1 MMRRLALLGG
11 VLLALALVAVF
22 ALSTKPA
29 ASRATATATAV
40 ASGQA
45 AAVTS
50 VTRSCPPAA
59 PGAGAPD
66 ISMIAVPAQSAA
78 PSSAGTAKAA
88 GTAVTGTAAAG
99 TATVS
104 SVPAAPVAPAANP
117 TKGKLAKG
125 KRAAGS
131 APTASTTP
139 TPGNTTST
147 SKNASTT
154 KTAPAAPVTVS
165 VPGAATT
172 VTAPGGNDGG
182 GTAVSA
188 TGQMAEGFE
197 AEQADSSGMG
207 LVSCSHPSSD
217 MWFVGSGEPDVW
229 LYLTNS
235 GTAEASVDVTI
246 LTDTGQQSGLSD
258 AITVAPDQVI
268 AENVSPYVHGAQ
280 AIAMQV
286 QTSSGQIAASVWEGS
301 GSGHGA
307 WLPQAAAPSTTV
319 VIPGLTVASS
329 SARLFV
335 TVPGA
340 TDAKVKI
347 VAYTPAGAY
356 TQFGTVPVQASAAA
370 TTPVTL
376 SSLGASAAG
385 LELTSNV
392 PIVAGVL
399 VPGAGIGA
407 FTAGAVPVTDQ
418 GVVAGNPATRGL
430 TVGLLLTAPG
440 AAAAASVSVI
450 ASDGTVTSP
459 ASLQDVTVAAG
470 RTLAVAV
477 PRPSGREPFAIVL
490 APKSGSGPLYAT
502 RVVTSGTG
510 GLSAEV
516 TSLLPVQSAL
526 TQITLPPVQ
535 NSYTAVLP

>member
-1 MMRRLALLGG
+1 MIRRFALLGG
-11 VLLALALVAVF
+11 VLLALAAVAMF

-29 ASRATATATAV
+29 ASRATLAA
-40 ASGQA
+40 GQA

-50 VTRSCPPAA
+50 VTRSCPPSA
-59 PGAGAPD
+59 PGEGAANV
-66 ISMIAVPAQSAA
+66 SMIAVPAQAA
-78 PSSAGTAKAA
+78 SSSA
-88 GTAVTGTAAAG
+88 TGTAAGGVAAG
-99 TATVS
+99 SATVS
-104 SVPAAPVAPAANP
+104 SVPAVPA
-117 TKGKLAKG
+117 
-125 KRAAGS
+125 
-131 APTASTTP
+131 
-139 TPGNTTST
+139 
-147 SKNASTT
+147 
-154 KTAPAAPVTVS
+154 APAAPAATKSAKGKATPGASTPAKGASTSGTAASAPVTFA

-172 VTAPGGNDGG
+172 VAAPGGGAG
-182 GTAVSA
+182 AGTSVSA
-188 TGQMAEGFE
+188 TGRMAAGFE

-235 GTAEASVDVTI
+235 GTAEASVDLTI
-246 LTDTGQQSGLSD
+246 LTDTGQQSGLAN
-258 AITVAPDQVI
+258 AITVAPNQVV

-280 AIAMQV
+280 AVALHV
-286 QTSSGQIAASVWEGS
+286 QTSSGQIAASVWEGAS
-301 GSGHGA
+301 AGSGA
-307 WLPQAAAPSTTV
+307 WLPQAAAPSNTV

-340 TDAKVKI
+340 ADAKLKV
-347 VAYTPAGAY
+347 VAYTPAGAN
-356 TQFGTVPVQASAAA
+356 TQFDSGTEPVQASAAA

-399 VPGAGIGA
+399 VPGAGIGS
-407 FTAGAVPVTDQ
+407 FTAGAAPVADQ

-430 TVGLLLTAPG
+430 TVGLLLTAPAG
-440 AAAAASVSVI
+440 AATASVSVI
-450 ASDGTVTSP
+450 TSDGTVTSP
-459 ASLQDVTVAAG
+459 ATLQNVTVGAG
-470 RTLAVAV
+470 HTLAVAV
-477 PRPSGREPFAIVL
+477 PRPSGRQSFAIVL
-490 APKSGSGPLYAT
+490 TPSSHSGPLYAA

-526 TQITLPPVQ
+526 TEISLPPVQ

>member
-1 MMRRLALLGG
+1 MIRRLALLGG
-11 VLLALALVAVF
+11 VLLALAAVAVF
-22 ALSTKPA
+22 ALSTKPVA
-29 ASRATATATAV
+29 GRATV
-40 ASGQA
+40 AAGQA

-50 VTRSCPPAA
+50 VNRSCPPSA
-59 PGAGAPD
+59 PGANAAQ
-66 ISMIAVPAQSAA
+66 IAMIAVPSQAA
-78 PSSAGTAKAA
+78 SSSSAGTAKA
-88 GTAVTGTAAAG
+88 GGAASG
-99 TATVS
+99 GSATVVG
-104 SVPAAPVAPAANP
+104 VPAAPAPPAA
-117 TKGKLAKG
+117 TSSAKG
-125 KRAAGS
+125 KPNPGG
-131 APTASTTP
+131 TP
-139 TPGNTTST
+139 TPGSTTA
-147 SKNASTT
+147 SKSASTAAT
-154 KTAPAAPVTVS
+154 GSVAPVT

-172 VTAPGGNDGG
+172 VTAPSGGAG
-182 GTAVSA
+182 ASVSA

-235 GTAEASVDVTI
+235 GTAQASVDVTI
-246 LTDTGQQSGLSD
+246 LTDTGQQSGLAD
-258 AITVAPDQVI
+258 AITVAPNQVI

-280 AIAMQV
+280 AIALHV
-286 QTSSGQIAASVWEGS
+286 QTSSGQIAGSVWEGT
-301 GSGHGA
+301 GPGNGA

-340 TDAKVKI
+340 ADAKLKV
-347 VAYTPAGAY
+347 VAYTPAGAL
-356 TQFGTVPVQASAAA
+356 TQFDSATTPLQASAAA

-399 VPGAGIGA
+399 VPGAGIGS
-407 FTAGAVPVTDQ
+407 FTASATPVTDQ
-418 GVVAGNPATRGL
+418 GVVAGNPAARGL
-430 TVGLLLTAPG
+430 TVGLLLTAPEG
-440 AAAAASVSVI
+440 AATASVSVI
-450 ASDGTVTSP
+450 TSDGTVTSP
-459 ASLQDVTVAAG
+459 ATLQDVTVAAG

-477 PRPSGREPFAIVL
+477 PRPSGRQSFAIVL
-490 APKSGSGPLYAT
+490 TPRSGSGPLYAT

-526 TQITLPPVQ
+526 TEITLPPAQ

>member
-1 MMRRLALLGG
+1 MIRRFALLGG
-11 VLLALALVAVF
+11 VLLALAAVAMF
-22 ALSTKPA
+22 ALSTKPT
-29 ASRATATATAV
+29 ASRATLAA
-40 ASGQA
+40 GQA

-50 VTRSCPPAA
+50 VTRSCPPSA
-59 PGAGAPD
+59 PGEGAANV
-66 ISMIAVPAQSAA
+66 SMIAVPASSSAA
-78 PSSAGTAKAA
+78 TATAAAKAA
-88 GTAVTGTAAAG
+88 GGVAANS
-99 TATVS
+99 ATVS
-104 SVPAAPVAPAANP
+104 PVPAAPATPA
-117 TKGKLAKG
+117 
-125 KRAAGS
+125 
-131 APTASTTP
+131 
-139 TPGNTTST
+139 
-147 SKNASTT
+147 
-154 KTAPAAPVTVS
+154 APAAPAAGKSAKGTATPGKSTAAKGASTAGTAASAPVTVA

-172 VTAPGGNDGG
+172 VAAPGGGAG
-182 GTAVSA
+182 AATSVSA
-188 TGQMAEGFE
+188 TGRMAEGFE

-235 GTAEASVDVTI
+235 GTADASVDLTI
-246 LTDTGQQSGLSD
+246 LTDTGQQSGLAN
-258 AITVAPDQVI
+258 AITVAPNQVV

-280 AIAMQV
+280 AVALHV
-286 QTSSGQIAASVWEGS
+286 QTSTGQIAASVWEGAS
-301 GSGHGA
+301 AGNGA

-340 TDAKVKI
+340 ADAKLKV
-347 VAYTPAGAY
+347 VAYTPAGAN
-356 TQFGTVPVQASAAA
+356 TQFDSGTEPVQASAAA

-392 PIVAGVL
+392 PIVAGVQ
-399 VPGAGIGA
+399 VPGAGIGS
-407 FTAGAVPVTDQ
+407 FTAGAAPVTGQ

-440 AAAAASVSVI
+440 GAATASVSVI
-450 ASDGTVTSP
+450 TSDGTVTSP
-459 ASLQDVTVAAG
+459 AAVQNVTVGAG

-477 PRPSGREPFAIVL
+477 PRPSGRQSFAIVL
-490 APKSGSGPLYAT
+490 TPSSHSGPLYAT

-526 TQITLPPVQ
+526 TEITLPPVQ

>member
-1 MMRRLALLGG
+1 MIRRFALLGG
-11 VLLALALVAVF
+11 VLLALAAVALF
-22 ALSTKPA
+22 AATTKPA
-29 ASRATATATAV
+29 ANRATLGA
-40 ASGQA
+40 GQA

-50 VTRSCPPAA
+50 VTRSCPPSA
-59 PGAGAPD
+59 PGDGAAHV
-66 ISMIAVPAQSAA
+66 SMIAVPAQAA
-78 PSSAGTAKAA
+78 SSPATAKAA
-88 GTAVTGTAAAG
+88 ATAAGGVAAG
-99 TATVS
+99 SATVS
-104 SVPAAPVAPAANP
+104 SVPAAPAAPVAPAA
-117 TKGKLAKG
+117 TKSAKG
-125 KRAAGS
+125 KATPGS
-131 APTASTTP
+131 STPPTGASTAGTA
-139 TPGNTTST
+139 
-147 SKNASTT
+147 AS
-154 KTAPAAPVTVS
+154 APVTVA

-172 VTAPGGNDGG
+172 VAAPGGGDGA
-182 GTAVSA
+182 GTSVSA
-188 TGQMAEGFE
+188 TGRMAAGFE

-235 GTAEASVDVTI
+235 GTAEASVDLTI
-246 LTDTGQQSGLSD
+246 LTDTGQQSGLAN
-258 AITVAPDQVI
+258 AITVAPNQVV

-280 AIAMQV
+280 AVALHV
-286 QTSSGQIAASVWEGS
+286 QTSSGQIAASVWEGTGA
-301 GSGHGA
+301 GSGA

-340 TDAKVKI
+340 ADAKLKV
-347 VAYTPAGAY
+347 VAYTPAGPNI
-356 TQFGTVPVQASAAA
+356 QFDSGSNPVQASAAA

-399 VPGAGIGA
+399 VPGAGIGS
-407 FTAGAVPVTDQ
+407 FTAGVAPVAGQ

-430 TVGLLLTAPG
+430 TIGLLLTAPG
-440 AAAAASVSVI
+440 GAATASVSVI
-450 ASDGTVTSP
+450 DSGGTVTSP
-459 ASLQDVTVAAG
+459 AALQNVTVGAG
-470 RTLAVAV
+470 HTLAVAV
-477 PRPSGREPFAIVL
+477 PRPSGRQSFAIVL
-490 APKSGSGPLYAT
+490 RPSSGSGPLYAT

-526 TQITLPPVQ
+526 TEITLPPVQ

>member
-1 MMRRLALLGG
+1 MIRRFALLGG
-11 VLLALALVAVF
+11 VLLALAAVALF
-22 ALSTKPA
+22 ALSTKPP
-29 ASRATATATAV
+29 ASRATLAA
-40 ASGQA
+40 GQA
-45 AAVTS
+45 ANVTS
-50 VTRSCPPAA
+50 VTRSCPPSA
-59 PGAGAPD
+59 PGEGAANV
-66 ISMIAVPAQSAA
+66 SMIAVPTQAS
-78 PSSAGTAKAA
+78 SSATTPK
-88 GTAVTGTAAAG
+88 AAAG
-99 TATVS
+99 SATVS
-104 SVPAAPVAPAANP
+104 SVPAAPAAPVA
-117 TKGKLAKG
+117 TKSAKG
-125 KRAAGS
+125 KATPGSSTAAKG
-131 APTASTTP
+131 ASTAGTA
-139 TPGNTTST
+139 
-147 SKNASTT
+147 AS
-154 KTAPAAPVTVS
+154 APVTVA
-165 VPGAATT
+165 GAATT
-172 VTAPGGNDGG
+172 VAAPGGANGG
-182 GTAVSA
+182 GSSVSA
-188 TGQMAEGFE
+188 TGRMAEGFE

-217 MWFVGSGEPDVW
+217 MWFVGAGEPDVW

-235 GTAEASVDVTI
+235 GTAEASVDLTI
-246 LTDTGQQSGLSD
+246 LTDTGQQSGLAD
-258 AITVAPDQVI
+258 AITVAPSQVV

-280 AIAMQV
+280 AVALHV
-286 QTSSGQIAASVWEGS
+286 QTSSGQIAASVWEGAS
-301 GSGHGA
+301 AGSGA

-340 TDAKVKI
+340 ADAKLKV
-347 VAYTPAGAY
+347 VAYTPAGANI
-356 TQFGTVPVQASAAA
+356 QFDSGSNPVQASAAA

-399 VPGAGIGA
+399 VPGAGIGS
-407 FTAGAVPVTDQ
+407 FTAGAAPVTDQ

-440 AAAAASVSVI
+440 DAATASVSVI
-450 ASDGTVTSP
+450 DSGGTVTSP
-459 ASLQDVTVAAG
+459 AALQNVTVGAG
-470 RTLAVAV
+470 HTLAVTV
-477 PRPSGREPFAIVL
+477 PRPSGRQSFAIVL
-490 APKSGSGPLYAT
+490 RPSSGSGPLYAT

-526 TQITLPPVQ
+526 TEISLPPVQ

>member
-1 MMRRLALLGG
+1 MIRRFALLGG
-11 VLLALALVAVF
+11 VLLALAAVALF

-29 ASRATATATAV
+29 ASRAKLAA
-40 ASGQA
+40 GQA
-45 AAVTS
+45 ATVTS
-50 VTRSCPPAA
+50 VTRSCPPSA
-59 PGAGAPD
+59 PGEGAAN
-66 ISMIAVPAQSAA
+66 ISMIAVPTQAS
-78 PSSAGTAKAA
+78 SSATTAKTAA
-88 GTAVTGTAAAG
+88 GS
-99 TATVS
+99 ATVS
-104 SVPAAPVAPAANP
+104 SVLAAPAAPAAPVA
-117 TKGKLAKG
+117 TKSAKG
-125 KRAAGS
+125 KATPGSSTAAKG
-131 APTASTTP
+131 ASTA
-139 TPGNTTST
+139 G
-147 SKNASTT
+147 
-154 KTAPAAPVTVS
+154 TAAPAPVTVA

-172 VTAPGGNDGG
+172 VAAPGGANGG
-182 GTAVSA
+182 GSSVSA

-217 MWFVGSGEPDVW
+217 MWFVGAGEPDVW

-235 GTAEASVDVTI
+235 GTAEASVDLTI
-246 LTDTGQQSGLSD
+246 LTDTGQQSGLAD
-258 AITVAPDQVI
+258 AITVAPNQVV

-280 AIAMQV
+280 AVALHV
-286 QTSSGQIAASVWEGS
+286 QTSSGQIAASVWEGAS
-301 GSGHGA
+301 AGSGA

-340 TDAKVKI
+340 ADAKLKV
-347 VAYTPAGAY
+347 VAYTPAGANI
-356 TQFGTVPVQASAAA
+356 QFDSGSSPVQASAAA

-399 VPGAGIGA
+399 VPGAGIGS
-407 FTAGAVPVTDQ
+407 FTAGAAPVTDQ

-430 TVGLLLTAPG
+430 TVGLLLTAPAG
-440 AAAAASVSVI
+440 AATASVSVI
-450 ASDGTVTSP
+450 DSGGTVTSP
-459 ASLQDVTVAAG
+459 AALQNVTVGAG
-470 RTLAVAV
+470 HTLAVAV
-477 PRPSGREPFAIVL
+477 PRPSGRQSFAIVL
-490 APKSGSGPLYAT
+490 RPSSGSGPLYAT

-526 TQITLPPVQ
+526 TEISLPPVQ

>member
-1 MMRRLALLGG
+1 MIRRFALLGG
-11 VLLALALVAVF
+11 VLLALAAVTLF

-29 ASRATATATAV
+29 ASRATV
-40 ASGQA
+40 AAGQA

-50 VTRSCPPAA
+50 VMRSCPPSA
-59 PGAGAPD
+59 PGEGPAHV
-66 ISMIAVPAQSAA
+66 SMIAVPSQPA
-78 PSSAGTAKAA
+78 SSSPAGASTGTAKA
-88 GTAVTGTAAAG
+88 GVAAG
-99 TATVS
+99 SATLS
-104 SVPAAPVAPAANP
+104 SVPAAPTAPAAATP
-117 TKGKLAKG
+117 AKG
-125 KRAAGS
+125 KPTAAG
-131 APTASTTP
+131 TP
-139 TPGNTTST
+139 TPGST
-147 SKNASTT
+147 SPPGKGRPAA
-154 KTAPAAPVTVS
+154 TAAAAAPVTVD
-165 VPGAATT
+165 VPAAATT
-172 VTAPGGNDGG
+172 VTAPGGANGG
-182 GTAVSA
+182 GSSVSA

-217 MWFVGSGEPDVW
+217 MWFAGSGEPDVW

-235 GTAEASVDVTI
+235 GSAEASVDVTI
-246 LTDTGQQSGLSD
+246 LTDTGQQSGLAN

-268 AENVSPYVHGAQ
+268 AENVSPYVRGAQ
-280 AIAMQV
+280 AIALHV
-286 QTSSGQIAASVWEGS
+286 QTSSGQIAASVWEGT
-301 GSGHGA
+301 GSGNGA

-340 TDAKVKI
+340 TDAKLKV
-347 VAYTPAGAY
+347 VAYTPAGANI
-356 TQFGTVPVQASAAA
+356 QFGSGSNPVQASAAA

-376 SSLGASAAG
+376 SALGASAAG

-399 VPGAGIGA
+399 VPGAGIGS
-407 FTAGAVPVTDQ
+407 FTAGATPVADQ
-418 GVVAGNPATRGL
+418 GVIAGNPATRGL

-440 AAAAASVSVI
+440 AAATASVNI
-450 ASDGTVTSP
+450 IDPDGTVTSP
-459 ASLQDVTVAAG
+459 AALQNVTVGAG

-477 PRPSGREPFAIVL
+477 PRPSGGHSFAIVL
-490 APKSGSGPLYAT
+490 TPKAGSGPLYAA

-510 GLSAEV
+510 GLTAAL

-526 TQITLPPVQ
+526 TEITLPPVQ
-535 NSYTAVLP
+535 NAYTAVLP

>member
-1 MMRRLALLGG
+1 MIRRLALLGG
-11 VLLALALVAVF
+11 VLLALAAVAAF

-29 ASRATATATAV
+29 AGRATV
-40 ASGQA
+40 AAGQA

-50 VTRSCPPAA
+50 VNRSCPPSA
-59 PGAGAPD
+59 PGAKAAQ
-66 ISMIAVPAQSAA
+66 IAMIAVP
-78 PSSAGTAKAA
+78 PAKAA
-88 GTAVTGTAAAG
+88 RASSGGS
-99 TATVS
+99 ATVI
-104 SVPAAPVAPAANP
+104 SVPAAPAPPAATSP
-117 TKGKLAKG
+117 AEGKQKASG
-125 KRAAGS
+125 
-131 APTASTTP
+131 TAP
-139 TPGNTTST
+139 TPGGTTAGKS
-147 SKNASTT
+147 ASTA
-154 KTAPAAPVTVS
+154 KTAPAAPVAVA
-165 VPGAATT
+165 VPGAATS
-172 VTAPGGNDGG
+172 VAAPDGG
-182 GTAVSA
+182 AGAGAGVSA
-188 TGQMAEGFE
+188 TGKMAEGFE
-197 AEQADSSGMG
+197 AEQADSSGLG

-246 LTDTGQQSGLSD
+246 LTDTGQQSGLAD

-268 AENVSPYVHGAQ
+268 AENVSSYVHGAQ
-280 AIAMQV
+280 AIALHV
-286 QTSSGQIAASVWEGS
+286 QTSSGQIAASVWEGA
-301 GSGHGA
+301 GAGKGA
-307 WLPQAAAPSTTV
+307 WLPQAAAPSSTV

-340 TDAKVKI
+340 TDAKLKV
-347 VAYTPAGAY
+347 VAYTPAGAL
-356 TQFGTVPVQASAAA
+356 TQFGSATTPLQASAAA

-399 VPGAGIGA
+399 VPGAGIGS
-407 FTAGAVPVTDQ
+407 FTASAAPVTDQ
-418 GVVAGNPATRGL
+418 GVVAGNPSTRGL
-430 TVGLLLTAPG
+430 TVGLLLTAPQS
-440 AAAAASVSVI
+440 AATASVSVI
-450 ASDGTVTSP
+450 DSDGTVTSP
-459 ASLQDVTVAAG
+459 ATLQDVTVAAG

-477 PRPSGREPFAIVL
+477 PRPSGRQSFAIVL
-490 APKSGSGPLYAT
+490 TPKSGSGPLYAT

-516 TSLLPVQSAL
+516 MSLLPVQSAL
-526 TQITLPPVQ
+526 TEITLPPVQ

>member
-1 MMRRLALLGG
+1 MIRRFALLGG
-11 VLLALALVAVF
+11 VLLALAAVALF

-29 ASRATATATAV
+29 ASRAKLAA
-40 ASGQA
+40 GQA
-45 AAVTS
+45 ATVTS
-50 VTRSCPPAA
+50 VTRSCPPSA
-59 PGAGAPD
+59 PGEGTAN
-66 ISMIAVPAQSAA
+66 ISMIAVPTQAS
-78 PSSAGTAKAA
+78 SSATTAKTAA
-88 GTAVTGTAAAG
+88 GS
-99 TATVS
+99 ATVS
-104 SVPAAPVAPAANP
+104 SVLAAPAAPAAPVA
-117 TKGKLAKG
+117 TKSAKG
-125 KRAAGS
+125 KAAPGS
-131 APTASTTP
+131 STAAKGASTA
-139 TPGNTTST
+139 G
-147 SKNASTT
+147 
-154 KTAPAAPVTVS
+154 TAAPAPVTVA

-172 VTAPGGNDGG
+172 VAAPGGANGG
-182 GTAVSA
+182 GSSVSA

-217 MWFVGSGEPDVW
+217 MWFVGAGEPDVW

-235 GTAEASVDVTI
+235 GTAEASVDLTI
-246 LTDTGQQSGLSD
+246 LTDTGQQSGLAD
-258 AITVAPDQVI
+258 AITVAPNQVV

-280 AIAMQV
+280 AVALHV
-286 QTSSGQIAASVWEGS
+286 QTSSGQIAASVWEGAS
-301 GSGHGA
+301 AGSGA

-340 TDAKVKI
+340 ADAKLKV
-347 VAYTPAGAY
+347 VAYTPAGANI
-356 TQFGTVPVQASAAA
+356 QFDSGSSPVQASAAA

-399 VPGAGIGA
+399 VPGAGIGS
-407 FTAGAVPVTDQ
+407 FTAGAAPVTDQ

-430 TVGLLLTAPG
+430 TVGLLLTAPAG
-440 AAAAASVSVI
+440 AATASVSVI
-450 ASDGTVTSP
+450 DSGGTVTSP
-459 ASLQDVTVAAG
+459 AALQNVTVGAG
-470 RTLAVAV
+470 HTLAVAV
-477 PRPSGREPFAIVL
+477 PRPSGRQSFAIVL
-490 APKSGSGPLYAT
+490 RPSSGSGPLYAT

-526 TQITLPPVQ
+526 TEISLPPVQ

>member
-1 MMRRLALLGG
+1 MIRRFALLGA
-11 VLLALALVAVF
+11 VLLGLAAVGLFALA
-22 ALSTKPA
+22 TKPGPGRAEA
-29 ASRATATATAV
+29 AT
-40 ASGQA
+40 GQA
-45 AAVTS
+45 AAVTAL
-50 VTRSCPPAA
+50 TRSCPPSA
-59 PGAGAPD
+59 PGEGTAHIA
-66 ISMIAVPAQSAA
+66 MIAVPSQSSSAA
-78 PSSAGTAKAA
+78 SASSASSAGTAKPAA
-88 GTAVTGTAAAG
+88 VPAG

-104 SVPAAPVAPAANP
+104 SVPAAPAAPVASPSA
-117 TKGKLAKG
+117 TGK
-125 KRAAGS
+125 S
-131 APTASTTP
+131 TATTTP
-139 TPGNTTST
+139 TPGSSTQAGKSGSAGKNT
-147 SKNASTT
+147 N
-154 KTAPAAPVTVS
+154 APAAPVSVS
-165 VPGAATT
+165 QPGAAAS

-182 GTAVSA
+182 GTSVSA
-188 TGQMAEGFE
+188 SGQMAEGFE
-197 AEQADSSGMG
+197 AEQATSSGMG

-229 LYLTNS
+229 LYLENS
-235 GTAEASVDVTI
+235 GTAVASVDVTI
-246 LTDTGQQSGLSD
+246 LTDTGQQSALAN

-268 AENVSPYVHGAQ
+268 AENVSSYVHGAQ
-280 AIAMQV
+280 AVAMHV
-286 QTSSGQIAASVWEGS
+286 QTSSGQIAASVWEGT
-301 GSGHGA
+301 GSGTGA

-340 TDAKVKI
+340 ADAKLKI
-347 VAYTPAGAY
+347 VAYTPAGAF
-356 TQFGTVPVQASAAA
+356 TQFAGTPVQASASA

-392 PIVAGVL
+392 PIVAGLL

-407 FTAGAVPVTDQ
+407 FTASADPITEQ

-430 TVGLLLTAPG
+430 TIGLLLTAPAK
-440 AAAAASVSVI
+440 AASASVSVI
-450 ASDGTVTSP
+450 GSDGTVTSP
-459 ASLQDVTVAAG
+459 AALQNLAVAAG

-477 PRPSGREPFAIVL
+477 PRPSGGAPFAIVL
-490 APKSGSGPLYAT
+490 TPTSGSGPLYAA

-510 GLSAEV
+510 GLTAEV

-526 TQITLPPVQ
+526 TEITLPPVQ